1 MVEIIHKNGVARLRP
16 SIGQFVIHK
25 GTVVFPG
32 QPFCL
37 SFQTAEIAPV
47 PSVVNGMIQRKQMG
61 IFFCDIVQ
69 NVLLE
74 TAPQVQIF
82 QPYQIALILYPL
94 KDRLKIR
101 DAGKRGEMKQTVRIP
116 AS

>member
-1 MVEIIHKNGVARLRP
+1 
-16 SIGQFVIHK
+16 
-25 GTVVFPG
+25 
-32 QPFCL
+32 
-37 SFQTAEIAPV
+37 
-47 PSVVNGMIQRKQMG
+47 MG

-101 DAGKRGEMKQTVRIP
+101 DTGKKGEMKQTVRIP